1 MSLVSPPVR
10 SRAQLGEQHLVEA
23 TFRREEETM
32 YFAQQTLQPETKAR
46 RWSVR
51 KVVRVRD
58 CPYYCVKIE
67 TCACGYNILGIRF
80 LNE

>member
-1 MSLVSPPVR
+1 
-10 SRAQLGEQHLVEA
+10 
-23 TFRREEETM
+23 M

-46 RWSVR
+46 RWSRRWSVR
-51 KVVRVRD
+51 KVVRVY

-67 TCACGYNILGIRF
+67 TCAYGYNILGIRF

>member
-1 MSLVSPPVR
+1 
-10 SRAQLGEQHLVEA
+10 
-23 TFRREEETM
+23 M

-51 KVVRVRD
+51 KVVRVY